1 MEEDRLQRLSGRWR
15 LVKFDENFLAGG
27 RRDEEEIDEGGVSAG
42 SRGGVDGANREL
54 VFEDLGGAIDVTAT
68 ELDLLNAFAEFSEEA
83 GDCAGAGRVA
93 GGEDVKA
100 HGVREVEFEF
110 QSILIGRDI
119 GEARGAV
126 GFANFVEAV
135 GMDRDAYGGL
145 RKSSQKRGDFGV
157 GEPGLDGF
165 RRGGATEIKNPEG
178 RGLAD
183 GSVAGS
189 ELP

>member
-1 MEEDRLQRLSGRWR
+1 MNTELGRYRRFTRETRRTVLAGASRRRGRWERCCGHGGNWGSDERRMEEDRLQRLSGRWR

-93 GGEDVKA
+93 GGE
-100 HGVREVEFEF
+100 
-110 QSILIGRDI
+110 
-119 GEARGAV
+119 
-126 GFANFVEAV
+126 
-135 GMDRDAYGGL
+135 
-145 RKSSQKRGDFGV
+145 
-157 GEPGLDGF
+157 
-165 RRGGATEIKNPEG
+165 
-178 RGLAD
+178 
-183 GSVAGS
+183 
-189 ELP
+189 